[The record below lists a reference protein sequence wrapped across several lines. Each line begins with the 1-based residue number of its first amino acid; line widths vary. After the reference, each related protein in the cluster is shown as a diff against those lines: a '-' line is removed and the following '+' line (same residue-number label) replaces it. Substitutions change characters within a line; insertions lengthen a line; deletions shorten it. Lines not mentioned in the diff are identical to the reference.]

1 MGKRKVIVGVLILI
15 VLLGIG
21 LTVGVMLGNSTS
33 VDSADSVRKI
43 TMNPTTAKMQG
54 VFDSYL
60 YVPIAGETYRYEQ
73 SSMETKDV
81 TPNEILYEFTE
92 NAEPEAV
99 EWKVYSLKEYSG
111 CSVVL
116 AVSDWDFECLYR
128 YSPSKRSDEDAL
140 QRAKEEG
147 CVVMEDGDVTY
158 GQQIWLDFVK
168 TTEEGKSASVQVAHY
183 YTLNPERCSQ
193 QYYEA
198 YKEDYPVLYVHKL
211 DYDGGSYT
219 VRWSEG
225 DIEYIRSYQYLMH
238 YTGDAPTTSATFDSY
253 SRYVLVDDNTVT
265 WEDLEWGVMSSQS
278 GDYIDFYSVY
288 TDLE

>member
-1 MGKRKVIVGVLILI
+1 MEKRKRIVGTVILI

-21 LTVGVMLGNSTS
+21 LTIGLLLRKNTFP
-33 VDSADSVRKI
+33 DFADSVSKI
-43 TMNPTTAKMQG
+43 NMIPTSAKLQG

-81 TPNEILYEFTE
+81 TKDALLYEFTE
-92 NAEPEAV
+92 NADPESV

-116 AVSDWDFECLYR
+116 AVTDWDFECLYR
-128 YSPSKRSDEDAL
+128 YSPSKRSEEDAL
-140 QRAKEEG
+140 KRAKEEG
-147 CVVMEDGDVTY
+147 CVVMEDGDVTH

-168 TTEEGKSASVQVAHY
+168 TTEEGNSASVQVAHY

-211 DYDGGSYT
+211 DYDGNSYT
-219 VRWSEG
+219 VSWNEG
-225 DIEYIRSYQYLMH
+225 DIEHIRSYQYLMH
-238 YTGDAPTTSATFDSY
+238 YTGDAPTFSATFDSY

-278 GDYIDFYSVY
+278 GDYIDFCAVY